1 MSSYQSLLNGKV
13 GDCEQSTQTDVLET
27 TAYLL
32 NGNRE
37 PRFSYVSM
45 ETPEV
50 FSPYSFFGH
59 YLFRWNNEY
68 IIKILS

>member
-1 MSSYQSLLNGKV
+1 MSFYQSLLYGKV
-13 GDCEQSTQTDVLET
+13 GDCEQSTQTDVGNSS

-32 NGNRE
+32 NGNQE
-37 PRFSYVSM
+37 SRFSYVSK

-59 YLFRWNNEY
+59 YRFR
-68 IIKILS
+68 

>member
-1 MSSYQSLLNGKV
+1 MSSYQSLLYGKV

-50 FSPYSFFGH
+50 FSPYKFLDISMKQWI
-59 YLFRWNNEY
+59 YY
-68 IIKILS
+68 